1 MVLMQARATLS
12 IRCDPW
18 RAGFEVGERLASLKP
33 EVVFLFCTIHY
44 EEDFLGLLEGLEE
57 GLGVS
62 GTLVFGCTGDS
73 VLMGGE
79 IATVGVAGMGVTSEG
94 AFKWSVQVESGAEDG
109 PQAARQAAERLIGD
123 LGGRPDVAFVL
134 ADGVHAGGIRSDGAE
149 MVEAL
154 NQALGCPLMG
164 GLAGDDRQFRRTFVL
179 AHGQAWPSAVALLG
193 GRGPVRSAIHSASGF
208 TPLEEVGVVEESEG
222 NKLFRISGMP
232 AQEFLRG
239 RLGKAASEGDVGTM
253 PLALS
258 VPGGYFVLRTPRG
271 FDRQT
276 GALHVSGNL
285 LPGTEIRPCE
295 VDPTFA
301 TEGVREDLARLDS
314 VDFKPDFALSVT
326 CAGRRWLFG
335 QSYDLAV
342 RELGTRLA
350 GLPMV
355 GFLSFGEIG
364 PFMEHDGSMSP
375 SYYHNTTLVLGAFG
389 G

>member
-1 MVLMQARATLS
+1 MQARATLS
-12 IRCDPW
+12 VRCDPW
-18 RAGFEVGERLASLKP
+18 RAGFEVGEKLASLKP

-57 GLGVS
+57 GLGFS
-62 GTLVFGCTGDS
+62 GALVFGCTGDS
-73 VLMGGE
+73 VLVGGE
-79 IATVGVAGMGVTSEG
+79 IATVGLAGMGVTSQG
-94 AFKWSVQVESGAEDG
+94 TFKWSLQVEPGAEDA
-109 PQAARQAAERLIGD
+109 PRAAQRAADRLIAD
-123 LGGRPDVAFVL
+123 LGDRPDVAFVL
-134 ADGVHAGGIRSDGAE
+134 VDGVQDGGIRSDGAE
-149 MVEAL
+149 MVEVLNLAL
-154 NQALGCPLMG
+154 SCPLMG

-193 GRGPVRSAIHSASGF
+193 GRGPIRSAIHSASGF
-208 TPLEEVGVVEESEG
+208 TPLEEVGIIEESEG
-222 NKLFRISGMP
+222 DKLIRISGLT

-258 VPGGYFVLRTPRG
+258 VPEGYFVLRTPRG
-271 FDRQT
+271 FERKT
-276 GALHVSGNL
+276 GALHVSGHL

-295 VDPTFA
+295 VDPSFA
-301 TEGVREDLARLDS
+301 IEGVREDLARLES

-335 QSYDLAV
+335 QSYDLGV
-342 RELGTRLA
+342 RELGTRMA
-350 GLPMV
+350 GIPMA

-364 PFMEHDGSMSP
+364 PFMERDGRRSP
-375 SYYHNTTLVLGAFG
+375 SYYHNATLVLGAFG

>member
-1 MVLMQARATLS
+1 MQARATLS

-18 RAGFEVGERLASLKP
+18 RAGFEVGEKLASLKP

-44 EEDFLGLLEGLEE
+44 EEDFLGLLEGLDE
-57 GLGVS
+57 GLGTS
-62 GTLVFGCTGDS
+62 EALVFGCTGDS

-79 IATVGVAGMGVTSEG
+79 IATVGVAAMGVTSQG
-94 AFKWSVQVESGAEDG
+94 TLKWSLHVESGAEDG
-109 PQAARQAAERLIGD
+109 PQAARRGAERLCEE
-123 LGGRPDVAFVL
+123 LGGRPDLAFVL

-149 MVEAL
+149 MVETL
-154 NQALGCPLMG
+154 NQILGCPLMG

-179 AHGQAWPSAVALLG
+179 TKGQFWPSAIALLG
-193 GRGPVRSAIHSASGF
+193 ARGPVRAAMHSASGF

-222 NKLFRISGMP
+222 NKLFRISGQP
-232 AQEFLRG
+232 AQEFLRD
-239 RLGKAASEGDVGTM
+239 RLGKTASEGDVGTM

-258 VPGGYFVLRTPRG
+258 VPDGHFVLRTPRG

-295 VDPTFA
+295 VDPVFA
-301 TEGVREDLARLDS
+301 TEGVREDLSRLKIEE
-314 VDFKPDFALSVT
+314 FKPDFALSVT

-350 GLPMV
+350 GIPMI

-364 PFMEHDGSMSP
+364 PFRGLDGQMSP